1 MKRYLM
7 LKITVVII
15 LFSSLTGDIY
25 SQDNFIFYS
34 GGYGISEENL
44 DGLNYV
50 IDKYNSERTHLTK
63 NLDKVNT
70 LHGFAVSGGAIFL
83 KSFIVEFGFTQRR
96 AYSYSDET
104 LQGDQPWKRELLVR
118 SNTIGIGLGKY
129 IFWEEGFKLLA
140 GANAD
145 FGKIV
150 LRTRLYNTNDASVP
164 GYVDVGKEFS
174 QNYENNNRLSAITPY
189 AQFSYT
195 WGGRRVYL
203 PATGAYSGV
212 NPITPLSPKTGGW
225 GAFELAAR
233 ISYADLVDHY
243 TSSLPAA
250 AQPFMVNGGRQ
261 TNYTLGLNWFWNSN
275 MLVKLDY
282 IHTDFEKTNPVTATN
297 ALPSGAGLTLD
308 AVVARF
314 QVMF

>member
-1 MKRYLM
+1 MSK
-7 LKITVVII
+7 II
-15 LFSSLTGDIY
+15 LSLILISFVGVTYG
-25 SQDNFIFYS
+25 QDNFIFYS
-34 GGYGISEENL
+34 GGYGISNQNL

-63 NLDKVNT
+63 DLDNVNT

-189 AQFSYT
+189 VQFSYT
-195 WGGRRVYL
+195 PWGKQFEILIRPYYQIQFNESDFNYVNQSWNPNTYQES
-203 PATGAYSGV
+203 PPEAT
-212 NPITPLSPKTGGW
+212 K
-225 GAFELAAR
+225 
-233 ISYADLVDHY
+233 SYANDFGIQLKLSV
-243 TSSLPAA
+243 L
-250 AQPFMVNGGRQ
+250 M
-261 TNYTLGLNWFWNSN
+261 GLN
-275 MLVKLDY
+275 L
-282 IHTDFEKTNPVTATN
+282 
-297 ALPSGAGLTLD
+297 
-308 AVVARF
+308 
-314 QVMF
+314 